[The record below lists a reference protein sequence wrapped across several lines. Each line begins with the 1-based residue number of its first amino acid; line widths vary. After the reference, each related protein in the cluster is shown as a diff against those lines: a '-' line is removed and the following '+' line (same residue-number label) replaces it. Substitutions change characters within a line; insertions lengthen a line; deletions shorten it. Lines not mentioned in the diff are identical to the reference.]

1 MGGDANIAS
10 RRGPGTSAS
19 RSRDTTTDGGG
30 HAPGSRDERRAE
42 GDDRAVDLARV
53 LDRRTESR
61 RATKRRREAEDALLD
76 AILSTSEPRPETIGS
91 EGQHLLMKS
100 LARLERQEDI
110 DGAVAWSLDPEG
122 RPFVLGALPGRMAN
136 RIEAEPAA
144 YRALSALDRVQRLT
158 DPNLEPELE
167 SLAIR
172 GVSAAAP
179 VAGLGDAPAALLLV
193 YPTKAGRPLRPRT
206 IAVLGEVAAKLG
218 KTLATSLALERM
230 GRLDEAVRRLD
241 RMAALGGLVSEIVH
255 EIRNPLVSVKTFL
268 QLLPDRL
275 DDPEFH
281 DGFRGVVEDEVG
293 RLERMLEDLLRHA
306 RPSPAG
312 APFEPDARIANA
324 IETTLQL
331 LTYRSREKGVV
342 LETEIRDEL
351 PALALP
357 EDALRQL
364 MMNLVLNATEVTP
377 TGGRIRVEADWS
389 ARSPNHVS
397 IVVQDEGPGLDP
409 AVAARIF
416 EPFWTTRSDGNGG
429 LGLAICK
436 RIIEDAGGTIELEE
450 TRSAGARF
458 RIELPIAS

>member
-10 RRGPGTSAS
+10 RRGPGTPTS
-19 RSRDTTTDGGG
+19 RSRDTTPKSHGQSP
-30 HAPGSRDERRAE
+30 ASRDERRAE
-42 GDDRAVDLARV
+42 GGDGSNDLARV
-53 LDRRTESR
+53 LDRRTDSH
-61 RATKRRREAEDALLD
+61 RATKRRRAAEDALLD
-76 AILSTSEPRPETIGS
+76 AVLSSSEPRADRIGS

-110 DGAVAWSLDPEG
+110 DGAVAWSLDPED
-122 RPFVLGALPGRMAN
+122 RPMVLGALPARAAT
-136 RIEAEPAA
+136 RIEANATS
-144 YRALSALDRVQRLT
+144 YRALSNLDRVQRLT
-158 DPNLEPELE
+158 DPDLDPELE
-167 SLAIR
+167 SLATR

-179 VAGLGDAPAALLLV
+179 IAGLGDTPAAILLV
-193 YPTKAGRPLRPRT
+193 YPTKIGRPLRPRT
-206 IAVLGEVAAKLG
+206 VAVLGEVAAKLG
-218 KTLATSLALERM
+218 KTLSTSLALERM
-230 GRLDEAVRRLD
+230 TRLDEAVRRLD
-241 RMAALGGLVSEIVH
+241 RLAALGGLVSEIVH

-281 DGFRGVVEDEVG
+281 EGFRGVVEDEVG

-306 RPSPAG
+306 RPTPTGS
-312 APFEPDARIANA
+312 PFEPDARIANA
-324 IETTLQL
+324 VETTLQL
-331 LTYRSREKGVV
+331 LTYRSREKGVL

-377 TGGRIRVEADWS
+377 NGGRIRVEADWS
-389 ARSPNHVS
+389 AVSANHVS

-409 AVAARIF
+409 AVAARVF

-450 TRSAGARF
+450 SRSTGARF

>member
-10 RRGPGTSAS
+10 RRGPGTPAS
-19 RSRDTTTDGGG
+19 RSSDTRTDGRGPTSASG
-30 HAPGSRDERRAE
+30 DAPS
-42 GDDRAVDLARV
+42 DLARV
-53 LDRRTESR
+53 LDRRTDSR
-61 RATKRRREAEDALLD
+61 RATKRRRAAEDALLD
-76 AILSTSEPRPETIGS
+76 AVFSTPDPRPESLGS
-91 EGQHLLMKS
+91 EGQHLLLKA

-110 DGAVAWSLDPEG
+110 DAAVAWSLDPDG
-122 RPFVLGALPGRMAN
+122 RPVVLGALPVRAAT
-136 RIEAEPAA
+136 RTEASPEA
-144 YRALSALDRVQRLT
+144 YRALAALERVQRLT
-158 DPNLEPELE
+158 DPDLGDALEA
-167 SLAIR
+167 LAAKGIA
-172 GVSAAAP
+172 AAAP
-179 VAGLGDAPAALLLV
+179 IPGLGDAASAVVLV
-193 YPTKAGRPLRPRT
+193 YPTKIGRPLRPRT
-206 IAVLGEVAAKLG
+206 IAVLAEVAAKLG
-218 KTLATSLALERM
+218 KTLSTSLALERM
-230 GRLDEAVRRLD
+230 TRLDDAVRRLD

-281 DGFRGVVEDEVG
+281 EGFRGVVEDEVG

-306 RPSPAG
+306 RPTPLG
-312 APFEPDARIANA
+312 TPLEPDARIASA

-331 LTYRSREKGVV
+331 LTYRSREKGIT
-342 LETEIRDEL
+342 LETSIREEL

-377 TGGRIRVEADWS
+377 SGGTIRVEADWS
-389 ARSPNHVS
+389 ALSPNHVS
-397 IVVQDEGPGLDP
+397 IIVQDEGPGLEP

-436 RIIEDAGGTIELEE
+436 RIIEDAAGTIELEE
-450 TRSAGARF
+450 TGAPGARF

>member
-1 MGGDANIAS
+1 M
-10 RRGPGTSAS
+10 
-19 RSRDTTTDGGG
+19 
-30 HAPGSRDERRAE
+30 
-42 GDDRAVDLARV
+42 
-53 LDRRTESR
+53 LDRRTDSR

-76 AILSTSEPRPETIGS
+76 AVLSTSEPRPETIGS

-110 DGAVAWSLDPEG
+110 EGAVAWSLDTEG
-122 RPFVLGALPGRMAN
+122 RPTVLGALPARMAN
-136 RIEAEPAA
+136 RIEANPTS
-144 YRALSALDRVQRLT
+144 YHALARLDRVQRLT
-158 DPNLEPELE
+158 DPNLDAELD
-167 SLAIR
+167 SLATR
-172 GVSAAAP
+172 GAGAAAP
-179 VAGLGDAPAALLLV
+179 IAGLGETPAALLLV

-218 KTLATSLALERM
+218 KTLSTSLALDRM
-230 GRLDEAVRRLD
+230 TRLDEAVRRLD
-241 RMAALGGLVSEIVH
+241 RLAALGGLVSEIVH

-281 DGFRGVVEDEVG
+281 HDFRGVVEDEVG

-306 RPSPAG
+306 RPTPAE
-312 APFEPDARIANA
+312 APFARDARIANA

-331 LTYRSREKGVV
+331 LAYRSREKGVV
-342 LETEIRDEL
+342 LETDLRGEL

-377 TGGRIRVEADWS
+377 SGGKIRVEADWS
-389 ARSPNHVS
+389 TISPNHVS

-436 RIIEDAGGTIELEE
+436 RIIEDAGGSIELEE
-450 TRSAGARF
+450 TRGAGARF